1 MNERL
6 HFPSH
11 SIIPYK
17 TIPMIDIRSDV
28 DMDRLQ
34 QVLNIL
40 LSIRA
45 VLKILSESHIFITFI
60 IIEYFLYP

>member
-11 SIIPYK
+11 IILYK

-34 QVLNIL
+34 HVLNIL

-45 VLKILSESHIFITFI
+45 VLKMLSESRIFIPFI
-60 IIEYFLYP
+60 SIEYFLYP